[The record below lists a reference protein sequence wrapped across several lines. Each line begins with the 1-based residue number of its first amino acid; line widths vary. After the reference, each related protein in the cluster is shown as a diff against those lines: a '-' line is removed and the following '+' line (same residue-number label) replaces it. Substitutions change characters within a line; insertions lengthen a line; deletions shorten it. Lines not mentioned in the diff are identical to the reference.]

1 MRWFNF
7 VTLLIYLSV
16 LMASPVKAV
25 VASKVDV
32 LHSGAFSQKALIT
45 FSHEATV
52 SEKSQNSTDTP
63 PYLAQLRIPTTVATT
78 VVVIEPVN
86 HTATVIAS
94 HQARA
99 PPLS

>member
-16 LMASPVKAV
+16 LMASPVNAV

-32 LHSGAFSQKALIT
+32 LHSGAFSQKALIA
-45 FSHEATV
+45 FSHEATCT
-52 SEKSQNSTDTP
+52 EKSQSSDDTP
-63 PYLAQLRIPTTVATT
+63 VYLAQLSIPTTVATA
-78 VVVIEPVN
+78 VVVVEAVSHDTIL
-86 HTATVIAS
+86 TSI

>member
-1 MRWFNF
+1 MRWLNF

-32 LHSGAFSQKALIT
+32 LHSGAFSQKALIA
-45 FSHEATV
+45 FSHEATF
-52 SEKSQNSTDTP
+52 SEKSQTSGDTP
-63 PYLAQLRIPTTVATT
+63 AYLAQLRIPTTVATA

-86 HTATVIAS
+86 HSVSVIAI

>member
-32 LHSGAFSQKALIT
+32 PHSGAFSQKALVA
-45 FSHEATV
+45 FSHELTL
-52 SEKSQNSTDTP
+52 TDKCQSSDDNPLVHTQFVTP
-63 PYLAQLRIPTTVATT
+63 STVA
-78 VVVIEPVN
+78 IPVLEFA
-86 HTATVIAS
+86 HAQPPSTITAVN
-94 HQARA
+94 QARA